1 MDNIGPQNTKTSDKP
16 WQELLLAQF
25 AVIVALLFAGAG
37 YKVFSISAEASFL
50 PLTIV
55 FLILTIWFLW
65 SWKKLTNSWFD
76 PYSMFIVA
84 AFLFHGGQTFLIVLN
99 VQAGPMLDDLFRDFV
114 LVEALYLV
122 ILGMAVFHL
131 GALSAATFRRYSKR
145 GKAAMDHRSIV
156 VSDNLVH
163 SVGWV
168 FVLIAILPTIF
179 VLRDAL
185 QVVQNS
191 GYFGL
196 FQRESTTGF
205 GSIMNIL
212 AAFLV
217 PGALFLVVNSKGK
230 PLNQVVSAIIIL
242 TFALTQFVLGSRAT
256 GAMPLIAY
264 AWLWHRTVSKL
275 PRTLLIVSAAIL
287 LFVLFPLVKLTR
299 HMSGEDWLDLSQ
311 GAENLLESTTPV
323 ISILRE
329 MGGSLSTVAY
339 TLELVPSTRGFE
351 FGQSYLYA
359 TLTVV
364 PNFFWDIHPTIAHG
378 LAADWL
384 VQTVE
389 PILSKL
395 GGGLGYSFIA
405 EAYLNFGWLGAPLL
419 LGLIGFLF
427 AGFVLWAQDGGG
439 AARMAVVASFV
450 SFFMIYARGESG
462 SVVRALFWYA
472 LLPYMFMY
480 LISDIRRSRN
490 PSKASQDQKVAESE
504 KFKTKPKVG

>member
-1 MDNIGPQNTKTSDKP
+1 MDNIGPQKTKTSDKP
-16 WQELLLAQF
+16 WQELLLVQF
-25 AVIVALLFAGAG
+25 AIIIALLFAGAG

-55 FLILTIWFLW
+55 FLLLSIWFLW
-65 SWKKLTNSWFD
+65 SWKKLTDSWFD

-84 AFLFHGGQTFLIVLN
+84 AFLFHGGQTFLIALN
-99 VQAGPMLDDLFRDFV
+99 IQAGPMLDDLFRDFV
-114 LVEALYLV
+114 LVEALYLT
-122 ILGMAVFHL
+122 ILGLAVFHL
-131 GALSAATFRRYSKR
+131 GALGAASFRRYSKR
-145 GKAAMDHRSIV
+145 GKAARAHRSIL

-168 FVLIAILPTIF
+168 LIIIAILPAIF
-179 VLRDAL
+179 VLRDAI

-217 PGALFLVVNSKGK
+217 PGALFLVVDSKGK
-230 PLNQVVSAIIIL
+230 PLNQVASAIIIL

-264 AWLWHRTVSKL
+264 AWLWHRTVNKL
-275 PRTLLIVSAAIL
+275 PRGLLIVGASIL
-287 LFVLFPLVKLTR
+287 LFGLFPFVKTTR
-299 HMSGEDWLDLSQ
+299 HMSGEDWLNLSL
-311 GAENLLESTTPV
+311 GAENFLEGTTPF
-323 ISILRE
+323 IDILKE

-339 TLELVPSTRGFE
+339 TLELVPSARDFE

-359 TLTVV
+359 TLTVI

-384 VQTVE
+384 VQTVD
-389 PILSKL
+389 PILAKL

-419 LGLIGFLF
+419 LGMIGFLF
-427 AGFVLWAQDGGG
+427 AGFVLWAQDDGG
-439 AARMAVVASFV
+439 AARMAVAASFV

-462 SVVRALFWYA
+462 SVIRALFWYS

-490 PSKASQDQKVAESE
+490 PWTAGHDQNVEESE
-504 KFKTKPKVG
+504 KNKTKQQYG